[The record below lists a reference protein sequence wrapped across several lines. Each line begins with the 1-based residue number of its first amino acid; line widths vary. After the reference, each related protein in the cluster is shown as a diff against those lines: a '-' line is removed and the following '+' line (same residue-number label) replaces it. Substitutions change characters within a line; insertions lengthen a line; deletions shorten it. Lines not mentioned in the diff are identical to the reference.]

1 MSGNVVFV
9 ESMWII
15 KCLYRDLAMGDFIQA
30 LSLRSERYSMHPYFV
45 AMSFTSI
52 GWLVHVDLG
61 HGVFVLVAHSYFWFF
76 FVSIVEFFF
85 CFVNLFFCFFLL
97 VDGPFKRWD
106 KFDS

>member
-76 FVSIVEFFF
+76 LFPLWSFFF
-85 CFVNLFFCFFLL
+85 VL
-97 VDGPFKRWD
+97 
-106 KFDS
+106 